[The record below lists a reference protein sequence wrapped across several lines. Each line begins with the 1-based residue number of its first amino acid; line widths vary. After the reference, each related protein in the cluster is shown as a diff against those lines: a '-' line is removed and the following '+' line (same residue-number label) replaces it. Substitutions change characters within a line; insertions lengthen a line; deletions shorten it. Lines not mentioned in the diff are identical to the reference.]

1 MSFRKILFWLHLCAG
16 LIAGLAIAIMCFT
29 GATLAFEQ
37 QLVAWAERDAR
48 VVSPPMPP
56 AETQPLDTLLA
67 AARDADVEGRPSALT
82 ISSNPRAAVAIAY
95 GRDATLYANPYTAE
109 IRAPASTQMRD
120 FLHTMEQWHRWLAL
134 SGDARPIGKLVN
146 GIANA
151 AFLVLAVTGLY
162 LWLPRRWS
170 WQGVRAVAIV
180 NLRLAG
186 KARDF
191 NWHNAIG
198 LWCAPV
204 LIVLTLT
211 ALPMSFRWANTLV
224 YTLAGDTA
232 PAPGGPGGFGSP
244 AVVVPA
250 PSAGARPLTLD
261 ALLARVKSAYPDWS
275 EITLRLASGNRR
287 GEGPPTGV
295 RERAAAG
302 GRRRDEPRSVAARTE
317 PGASGSVSAIA
328 FVVRQPGAWPRIAT
342 TTVSLDPFT
351 GATLRVE
358 DFAALSAGRQARM
371 WTRFLHTGEAVGWI
385 GQLLAGLAC
394 VGGCF
399 LVYTGFV
406 LSWRRFFG
414 RGA

>member
-16 LIAGLAIAIMCFT
+16 LIAGLPIAIMCFT
-29 GATLAFEQ
+29 GATLAFEK

-48 VVSPPMPP
+48 VVSPPTPP
-56 AETQPLDTLLA
+56 AETQPLDALLV
-67 AARDADVEGRPSALT
+67 AARNADVEGRPSALT
-82 ISSNPRAAVAIAY
+82 ISSNPRAAVAISY
-95 GRDATLYANPYTAE
+95 GRETTLYANPYTGG
-109 IRAPASTQMRD
+109 IRQPASTRMRD

-134 SGDARPIGKLVN
+134 SGDARHVGKLVN

-170 WQGVRAVAIV
+170 WRGVRAVAIV
-180 NLRLAG
+180 NVRLAG

-244 AVVVPA
+244 AVVVRA
-250 PSAGARPLTLD
+250 PPAGARPLTLD

-275 EITLRLASGNRR
+275 EITLRFASGERR
-287 GEGPPTGV
+287 GDRPPAQG
-295 RERAAAG
+295 REAAASG
-302 GRRRDEPRSVAARTE
+302 ERPHGSRAGDGARASSAA
-317 PGASGSVSAIA
+317 SAVT
-328 FVVRQPGAWPRIAT
+328 FVVKQPGSWPRTAS

-351 GATLRVE
+351 GDTLRVE
-358 DFAALSAGRQARM
+358 GFDALSSGRRARM

-399 LVYTGFV
+399 LVYTGFA

-414 RGA
+414 RQA